1 MLIYTIT
8 EFEYTDFPYTA
19 SRGINI
25 LSCDDV
31 YIYDDDWEDFL
42 EKYNNLAR
50 ISYSFNGENIYSFD
64 NSNLDVKSFFDKGLY
79 KDIITNKY
87 YILSYIEINSDNN
100 SDNSNRN
107 SNSNCN
113 RNSNSNCIRQ
123 CYNCEDTE
131 DYIIPCNKCDRL
143 YCYNCMYYG
152 INHNA
157 NCK

>member
-8 EFEYTDFPYTA
+8 EFEYTDFPYT
-19 SRGINI
+19 SGKGINI

-31 YIYDDDWEDFL
+31 YIHDNDWEDFL
-42 EKYNNLAR
+42 EKYSNLAR
-50 ISYSFNGENIYSFD
+50 ISYSFNGENIYSFN
-64 NSNLDVKSFFDKGLY
+64 NSNLDTKSFFDKGLY

-87 YILSYIEINSDNN
+87 YMLSYIKINSDNN
-100 SDNSNRN
+100 SDNSNSN
-107 SNSNCN
+107 SNSKINCK
-113 RNSNSNCIRQ
+113 SNCKRH
-123 CYNCEDTE
+123 CYNCEDTT

-157 NCK
+157 NC